1 MSKNI
6 DESHNLYKE
15 EYSKELIL
23 KTMLEIS
30 KNVSSKK
37 RRVIFVIFPQLFY
50 LKKKSKKNYQKFF
63 RGINNQN
70 SNLKILDLTSNFM
83 KKNYKDL
90 FVNDKYGGHLNP
102 KGNKFVADEI
112 KKMINYENY
121 SKK

>member
-37 RRVIFVIFPQLFY
+37 EGSFLLFFLNY
-50 LKKKSKKNYQKFF
+50 L
-63 RGINNQN
+63 I
-70 SNLKILDLTSNFM
+70 
-83 KKNYKDL
+83 
-90 FVNDKYGGHLNP
+90 
-102 KGNKFVADEI
+102 
-112 KKMINYENY
+112 
-121 SKK
+121 

>member
-37 RRVIFVIFPQLFY
+37 
-50 LKKKSKKNYQKFF
+50 K
-63 RGINNQN
+63 
-70 SNLKILDLTSNFM
+70 
-83 KKNYKDL
+83 
-90 FVNDKYGGHLNP
+90 GH
-102 KGNKFVADEI
+102 FCYFSSI
-112 KKMINYENY
+112 I
-121 SKK
+121 

>member
-37 RRVIFVIFPQLFY
+37 RRVIFVIFPQLFD
-50 LKKKSKKNYQKFF
+50 LKKNQKK
-63 RGINNQN
+63 II
-70 SNLKILDLTSNFM
+70 KIFLGALT
-83 KKNYKDL
+83 
-90 FVNDKYGGHLNP
+90 
-102 KGNKFVADEI
+102 I
-112 KKMINYENY
+112 KIAI
-121 SKK
+121 